1 MKTPISTVVIDQDY
15 VQIPK
20 SEYEQLLSNYQNLE
34 LQLAELKRLIF
45 GSKSER
51 FVPNTDALQ
60 LGLFVEEVSKQKEI
74 AQQQVSYNRS
84 KTKKLPVR
92 LPLAP
97 HLPRIEEIIE
107 PQDI

>member
-1 MKTPISTVVIDQDY
+1 MKIPLSTVVIDQDY

-51 FVPNTDALQ
+51 FVPNGYS
-60 LGLFVEEVSKQKEI
+60 GL
-74 AQQQVSYNRS
+74 N
-84 KTKKLPVR
+84 
-92 LPLAP
+92 
-97 HLPRIEEIIE
+97 
-107 PQDI
+107 